1 MEIYRNKKE
10 MISVREEILK
20 GELDK
25 KFDESIENY
34 STVLA
39 VGISEILLG
48 ELCAEIARLLHRG

>member
-34 STVLA
+34 STVLV

-48 ELCAEIARLLHRG
+48 ELCAEIAGLLHRG

>member
-34 STVLA
+34 STVLV

-48 ELCAEIARLLHRG
+48 EFCAEIAGLLHRG